1 MTKMIFSFF
10 TWRED
15 PKKKK
20 KKRFGDTHTNIY
32 IVPAPLYK

>member
-15 PKKKK
+15 PKKK

>member
-20 KKRFGDTHTNIY
+20 KKKDLETHTQTY
-32 IVPAPLYK
+32 I